1 MDWGGANGWNHL
13 LAGGVAALAV
23 PAGVFGLGLPF
34 LVVVPVALGLYFG
47 TAFLLAPS
55 RAIDRISAEQ
65 IGRAQAE
72 LVAGLIEE
80 GETLV
85 ERLRQASSSL
95 ASKEAAR
102 RAAHMAEI
110 ARSILDRLA
119 QEPGKLP
126 AIRRFLTY
134 YLPRSADIAEG
145 MAVVER
151 QRSGDPKRLAELG
164 EMMGKLDHAFTYYSD
179 SFAQAQLDI
188 LDVELKLL
196 GRSLAEDIDSPKGLA
211 SLPQKGNS

>member
-1 MDWGGANGWNHL
+1 MDLGGANSWNHL
-13 LAGGVAALAV
+13 LAGAVAALAIPV
-23 PAGVFGLGLPF
+23 GVFGLGLPF

-55 RAIDRISAEQ
+55 RAIDRISAEH

-80 GETLV
+80 GEMLV
-85 ERLRQASSSL
+85 ERLRQVSSNL
-95 ASKEAAR
+95 ASKEAAK

-126 AIRRFLTY
+126 AVRRFLTY
-134 YLPRSADIAEG
+134 YLPRSAEIAEG

-151 QRSGDPKRLAELG
+151 QRGGDPRRLAELG
-164 EMMGKLDHAFTYYSD
+164 EMLGKLDHAFTYYSD
-179 SFAQAQLDI
+179 SFAQAQLDV

-196 GRSLAEDIDSPKGLA
+196 GRSLAEDIGSLEGLA